1 MLARRLP
8 HAASTRA
15 LLAARSF
22 SSFRTH
28 SCGELR
34 QEQHDGQ
41 RVTLSGWVDAI
52 RPFGPISFLSLRDR
66 HGVTQ
71 LVLEKDFLQQFS
83 DVVSKIRPESVVQA
97 SGVVRA
103 RPANMRNDKMA
114 TGAVEVVVDEI
125 AELNSCVNLPIQV
138 STGSEVANE
147 DTRLRHRYLDL
158 RRPALQQNL
167 VVRSQISLAARN
179 FLCSE
184 GFLEIETPTLFK
196 STPEGAREF
205 LVPTRNEG
213 QFYALTQSPQQYKQ
227 LLMVGGLDRYFQLAR
242 CYRDEGGRADRQP
255 EFTQIDLEMS
265 FVTRED
271 VMNLMERL
279 VKQIWKAAHKE
290 LPDRPFV
297 RMAFDEAMHRFGVD
311 KPDTRY
317 GIELKDVGDL
327 LDGCEFPPFK
337 TALANKNPKIRNKR
351 GVVRAINAKSLA
363 SGGFSRK
370 DMDELEK
377 VAKRSSKSAGAFVVK
392 VEGGK
397 QWKSSLAKK
406 LSLSEIDQIN
416 ERLDAEEGDVLIFS
430 AGSYHDVNTLLGR
443 LRTHTSQLLYAKGFL
458 QEELDPNNFHHLW
471 VIDFP
476 MFERSEDDDGNILES
491 GDKISLSATHH
502 PFTSP
507 RADDAVILDEILAG
521 AAAAR
526 DEKKSL
532 LDDPEIAE
540 KLLEITA
547 QHYDIVCN
555 GWELGGGSIRIHQAK
570 LQQAVFE
577 DVLELPTLQRQSF
590 EHLLQALSH
599 GAPPHGGI
607 ALGLDRLVAIL
618 CGAPSL
624 RDVIAFPKSSTG
636 NELMTNAP
644 GPVLPEQLE
653 EYHIQVRHEDE

>member
-1 MLARRLP
+1 MTRYFSRLHHTVLKRSLAIN
-8 HAASTRA
+8 
-15 LLAARSF
+15 RSL

-34 QEQHDGQ
+34 QEFHEGQ

-52 RPFGPISFLSLRDR
+52 RTFGPVSFLSLRDR
-66 HGVTQ
+66 DGVTQ
-71 LVLEKDFLQQFS
+71 LVLETDFLQKAD
-83 DVVSKIRPESVVQA
+83 DVVCNIRPESVVQA

-103 RPANMRNDKMA
+103 RPTNMRNDKMA
-114 TGAVEVVVDEI
+114 TGAVEVVVDEMT
-125 AELNSCVNLPIQV
+125 ELNSCVSLPIQV

-147 DTRLRHRYLDL
+147 DTRLRYRYLDL

-167 VVRSQISLAARN
+167 VVRSHISLAARN

-205 LVPTRNEG
+205 LVPTRTEG
-213 QFYALTQSPQQYKQ
+213 MFYALTQSPQQYKQ

-271 VMNLMERL
+271 IMHLVERL
-279 VKQIWKAAHKE
+279 VKEIWKAAGKE
-290 LPDRPFV
+290 LRDRPFV
-297 RMAFDEAMHRFGVD
+297 RMTFDEAMHRFGVD

-317 GIELKDVGDL
+317 GIELQDVGDL
-327 LDGCEFPPFK
+327 LEGCEFVPLNTVFAK
-337 TALANKNPKIRNKR
+337 SRYNKR
-351 GVVRAINAKSLA
+351 GVIRAINAKNLA
-363 SGGFSRK
+363 RSALSRK
-370 DMDELEK
+370 EINELEM
-377 VAKRSSKSAGAFVVK
+377 VAKRASSTAVAFVVK
-392 VEGGK
+392 VEAEK
-397 QWKSSLAKK
+397 QWKSSLRKK
-406 LSLSEIDQIN
+406 LSALEMDQLN
-416 ERLDAEEGDVLIFS
+416 DRLGAEEGDVLIFA
-430 AGSYHDVNTLLGR
+430 AGSYRDVNTLLGR
-443 LRTHTSQLLYAKGFL
+443 LRTHTSRLLYAKGYL
-458 QEELDPNNFHHLW
+458 QAELDPDNFHHLW

-476 MFERSEDDDGNILES
+476 MFERSEDDNENIPASE
-491 GDKISLSATHH
+491 DKISLSATHH
-502 PFTSP
+502 PFTAP
-507 RADDAVILDEILAG
+507 RADHAV
-521 AAAAR
+521 
-526 DEKKSL
+526 L
-532 LDDPEIAE
+532 LDDILAATARDDKKRLLEDPEIVE
-540 KLLEITA
+540 KLLELTA

-577 DVLELPTLQRQSF
+577 DVLELPTLQRRSF

-618 CGAPSL
+618 CGASSL

-644 GPVLPEQLE
+644 GPVLVEQLE
-653 EYHIQVRHEDE
+653 AYHIQVHHDEK